1 MTTSDARP
9 SSLPSSAARPVV
21 WSIAGSDSGG
31 GAGIQADLRAFG
43 LMGVHGCTA
52 IAAITAQ
59 NSVAVTHI
67 EALSPEV
74 LDAQLAALAADLPPA
89 VIKTG
94 MLASADN
101 VRVVARWVRALRA
114 QYPQSPPALVVDPVR
129 RASTGAELGGEAL
142 RMALL
147 AELLPLATLIKP
159 NEAEAAWLVGR
170 SGTAPELATDL
181 RRRGAGAV
189 VITGGDAHPGT
200 GTPQAAQWSLDWLDT
215 PQAHGWLA
223 LPRVDTPHNH
233 GTGCTFASAAAAAL
247 ARGYCEADAVV
258 IAKMLSTDGLVHG
271 YAAGRGAGPVHAQ
284 SGFALQPAR
293 LPLLVPALDRLPGHA
308 VHAGRPAFPALTQA
322 WMGLYP
328 VVDSAD
334 WVERT
339 LSVGVRT
346 VQLRIKAEALDALA
360 AQGIDAQAYLDEQ
373 IARSVQAARA
383 VQAQLFI
390 NDHWQAA
397 LSHGAY
403 GVHLGQED
411 LFSADLDALRQG
423 GIRLGLSTHSYWEV
437 CRAHAE
443 APSYIA
449 CGPIHAT
456 VTKDMPWWPQGPGNL
471 AYWSAVLDEPVVGI
485 AGMDEARSLEAVRCG
500 AQGVAV
506 LRGITH
512 AADPEA
518 AIASLAQAIEA
529 GRGSP
534 PLAPPPLARPT
545 LRGPVAVDSLPCA

>member
-1 MTTSDARP
+1 M
-9 SSLPSSAARPVV
+9 V

-52 IAAITAQ
+52 IAAVTAQ

-170 SGTAPELATDL
+170 SGTPPELATDL

-215 PQAHGWLA
+215 PQAHGWLV

-258 IAKMLSTDGLVHG
+258 IAKMLSTDSLVHG
-271 YAAGRGAGPVHAQ
+271 
-284 SGFALQPAR
+284 
-293 LPLLVPALDRLPGHA
+293 
-308 VHAGRPAFPALTQA
+308 
-322 WMGLYP
+322 
-328 VVDSAD
+328 
-334 WVERT
+334 
-339 LSVGVRT
+339 LS
-346 VQLRIKAEALDALA
+346 L
-360 AQGIDAQAYLDEQ
+360 
-373 IARSVQAARA
+373 
-383 VQAQLFI
+383 
-390 NDHWQAA
+390 
-397 LSHGAY
+397 
-403 GVHLGQED
+403 
-411 LFSADLDALRQG
+411 
-423 GIRLGLSTHSYWEV
+423 
-437 CRAHAE
+437 
-443 APSYIA
+443 
-449 CGPIHAT
+449 IH
-456 VTKDMPWWPQGPGNL
+456 
-471 AYWSAVLDEPVVGI
+471 I
-485 AGMDEARSLEAVRCG
+485 
-500 AQGVAV
+500 
-506 LRGITH
+506 
-512 AADPEA
+512 
-518 AIASLAQAIEA
+518 
-529 GRGSP
+529 
-534 PLAPPPLARPT
+534 
-545 LRGPVAVDSLPCA
+545 